1 MVHVANHSGGS
12 WIISK
17 QLLTRDMVSA
27 DHFEKEIKCSMS
39 ELSIILQS
47 CGDCI
52 FRVKFK
58 KKVDEKEIMEKL
70 KGIKVKD
77 LKAPAKLKQL
87 SKEILEGEERVITC
101 RHDLIEDNMGRSV
114 VIDLDAPKKS
124 NVRKIDHR
132 TINFII
138 FKNVKY
144 TLGTKAKAD
153 KDLDLPIPFP
163 KDAVAKWDESKLK
176 VGNWFSQI

>member
-1 MVHVANHSGGS
+1 MN
-12 WIISK
+12 
-17 QLLTRDMVSA
+17 SA

-52 FRVKFK
+52 FKVKFK
-58 KKVDEKEIMEKL
+58 KKVDEKEIMDKL

-77 LKAPAKLKQL
+77 LQAPAKLKQL
-87 SKEILEGEERVITC
+87 SKEILEGEEKEITC
-101 RHDLIEDNMGRSV
+101 RHFEFEDNMGRSV
-114 VIDLDAPKKS
+114 VVDLDAIHVG
-124 NVRKIDHR
+124 NIRKVDHR
-132 TINFII
+132 TIDHII

-144 TLGTKAKAD
+144 TLGKKVEAD
-153 KDLDLPIPFP
+153 KDLDLPLPHP
-163 KDAVAKWDESKLK
+163 KDAVAKWDASKLA